1 MDKQK
6 VHVVGIAGNG
16 MCAVAEASLACG
28 YVVTGSDRLW
38 GTESQPA
45 VLATLARAGCQVAP
59 QDGSAITSSTT
70 AVVISTAIE
79 EDNPDI
85 QSAHKQGV
93 PVYHRAKWLASLIGS
108 NPLLGVAGTSG
119 KSTVTA
125 MVGWILQQTG
135 HDPFVINGASVAA
148 WESAKHTG
156 HVRLGAQDMWVLELD
171 ESDRSL
177 LAFSPLHAVITNQ
190 SADHFTDV
198 ETKQLFQAFEQ
209 QVRGEC
215 VSGAWELS
223 SFEGTLS
230 GCQFFA
236 KGVHYALP
244 MIGRHNAQNAI
255 AASVLASCVGVPFE
269 AAAEALRSFPG
280 VRRRLERCKGDRVHV
295 FDDYS
300 HNPAKIT
307 AALDAILPFARN
319 LTVIWR
325 PHGYGPLRK
334 MMSQFEVAF
343 GRLADSSAQ
352 VGHHHRLLLL
362 PVYDMGGTATRDVQ
376 SGDLAERLR
385 STGLETHCLATYDEV
400 VLYCNQKHVQ
410 EGDAVLVM
418 GARDPS
424 LTRLACEI
432 AKEHEKRF
440 A

>member
-1 MDKQK
+1 
-6 VHVVGIAGNG
+6 
-16 MCAVAEASLACG
+16 
-28 YVVTGSDRLW
+28 
-38 GTESQPA
+38 
-45 VLATLARAGCQVAP
+45 
-59 QDGSAITSSTT
+59 
-70 AVVISTAIE
+70 
-79 EDNPDI
+79 
-85 QSAHKQGV
+85 
-93 PVYHRAKWLASLIGS
+93 
-108 NPLLGVAGTSG
+108 
-119 KSTVTA
+119 
-125 MVGWILQQTG
+125 
-135 HDPFVINGASVAA
+135 
-148 WESAKHTG
+148 
-156 HVRLGAQDMWVLELD
+156 
-171 ESDRSL
+171 
-177 LAFSPLHAVITNQ
+177 
-190 SADHFTDV
+190 
-198 ETKQLFQAFEQ
+198 
-209 QVRGEC
+209 
-215 VSGAWELS
+215 
-223 SFEGTLS
+223 
-230 GCQFFA
+230 
-236 KGVHYALP
+236 
-244 MIGRHNAQNAI
+244 
-255 AASVLASCVGVPFE
+255 
-269 AAAEALRSFPG
+269 
-280 VRRRLERCKGDRVHV
+280 V